1 MPFAFCLL
9 PVAARARAATGL
21 VARRSGFSHR
31 QENSSSSAC
40 ACSSASGAAC
50 ARWGVNPLA
59 CCCAPLLAFGVFAPL
74 RHGAMAPLSARAL
87 ASSRRAVLRQRSLYV
102 VVCARSAYQ
111 LRRWWS
117 LCAASAS
124 SARAPTGSLQR
135 RRAPSRECSAFE
147 KTRGRNSRARS
158 GVWRSRRKLTVSA
171 SLFKL
176 RCAARR
182 CWAMAAFA
190 QQCVLR

>member
-1 MPFAFCLL
+1 M
-9 PVAARARAATGL
+9 
-21 VARRSGFSHR
+21 
-31 QENSSSSAC
+31 
-40 ACSSASGAAC
+40 
-50 ARWGVNPLA
+50 A
-59 CCCAPLLAFGVFAPL
+59 CCCAPLRAFGVFAPL

-87 ASSRRAVLRQRSLYV
+87 ASSRRAVLRQGSLYV

-158 GVWRSRRKLTVSA
+158 GVWRSRRKLTASA

-190 QQCVLR
+190 QQCVLRYQSWCCFVKQCLLRWNAEGSGALWRRRPTAALERLLLRCLL

>member
-1 MPFAFCLL
+1 M
-9 PVAARARAATGL
+9 
-21 VARRSGFSHR
+21 
-31 QENSSSSAC
+31 
-40 ACSSASGAAC
+40 
-50 ARWGVNPLA
+50 A
-59 CCCAPLLAFGVFAPL
+59 CCCAPLRAFGVFAPL
-74 RHGAMAPLSARAL
+74 RHGAMAPLSARARIF
-87 ASSRRAVLRQRSLYV
+87 APRCVTAAIALRCEVGGFNPRI
-102 VVCARSAYQ
+102 VCARSAYQ

-158 GVWRSRRKLTVSA
+158 GVWRSRRKLTASA

-190 QQCVLR
+190 QQCVLRYQSWCCFVKQCLLRWNAEGSGALWRRRPTAALERLLLRCLL